1 MLPLYDALSDE
12 TSATVCLAYA
22 EGDRAVSI
30 TPNGFPAIEALRQLL
45 LQQGFVL
52 WDRHY
57 DCASTDTA
65 EMDAALSRAIEAC
78 DNYAI
83 VVSPQAMGDVV
94 CLEGL
99 LFALSMNKR
108 IVPILL
114 IPVESDHLPEPLQG
128 LAWVDLRSATPPL
141 AQSVPGR
148 QLLQRLRHQADYHRI
163 HTRLLAAALNWER
176 QDRHPSGLLSVQ
188 AGQAYQRWL
197 NQAQDQPRQYRPLQL
212 QHNFVA
218 ASLRQGCPDALVGST
233 ADRRPAVKSWFQR
246 WLGSDPS

>member
-22 EGDRAVSI
+22 EGDRTVSL

-45 LQQGFVL
+45 LQGGFVL

-57 DCASTDTA
+57 DCASTDSA
-65 EMDAALSRAIEAC
+65 EMDATLSRAIEAC
-78 DNYAI
+78 DNYVI
-83 VVSPQAMGDVV
+83 VLSPQAISDVV

-108 IVPILL
+108 IVSILL
-114 IPVESDHLPEPLQG
+114 APVESDHLPEPLQG

-141 AQSVPGR
+141 VQSVPGR
-148 QLLQRLRHQADYHRI
+148 QLLQRLRHQADYHRT
-163 HTRLLAAALNWER
+163 HTRLLAAALQWER
-176 QDRHPSGLLSVQ
+176 QDRHPSALLPTQ
-188 AGQAYQRWL
+188 TGQAYQRWL
-197 NQAQDQPRQYRPLQL
+197 HQAQEQPRQYRPLQL

-218 ASLRQGCPDALVGST
+218 ESLRQAHPEALVGST
-233 ADRRPAVKSWFQR
+233 AGQRPAKTWLQR
-246 WLGSDPS
+246 WLGSDLS